1 VCAHN
6 VGARYLFNMS
16 ADGVFPRA
24 LSGVHARHGS
34 PHIASMVMSAAALA
48 VNMVV
53 VVLNIDAMAFY
64 AAVLGVAALTGIT
77 VQFVTAIAI
86 PIYLKRTG
94 NHKDHVMKSIVLP
107 LAAAAGFGS

>member
-1 VCAHN
+1 MPQLVLVNTSVLAVLVCAHN

-48 VNMVV
+48 V
-53 VVLNIDAMAFY
+53 D
-64 AAVLGVAALTGIT
+64 
-77 VQFVTAIAI
+77 
-86 PIYLKRTG
+86 RW
-94 NHKDHVMKSIVLP
+94 
-107 LAAAAGFGS
+107 